1 MIVELHAAFLW
12 TCLCGHEQF
21 ERGHILTPEEVR
33 WSEVLAWGEEI
44 TEPLDRP
51 PVLDRVKCL
60 VCGREFETE
69 ER

>member
-21 ERGHILTPEEVR
+21 ERGHILTPEEARASVQP
-33 WSEVLAWGEEI
+33 EYAGTIEA
-44 TEPLDRP
+44 P
-51 PVLDRVKCL
+51 DRVKCL

-69 ER
+69 GA

>member
-21 ERGHILTPEEVR
+21 ERGHILTPEEARAAVA
-33 WSEVLAWGEEI
+33 EYEEAAVAEYAGTI
-44 TEPLDRP
+44 EAP
-51 PVLDRVKCL
+51 DRVKCL

-69 ER
+69 GA